1 MSKNNTE
8 IDQKLLDVKLIEQ
21 VFHGERAFEKVTAL
35 CLYYEKCDTLT
46 WKGSF
51 SNEILTF

>member
-21 VFHGERAFEKVTAL
+21 VFHGERAFENVTAL
-35 CLYYEKCDTLT
+35 CLH
-46 WKGSF
+46 
-51 SNEILTF
+51 